1 MAQGAG
7 ARPRLNRGKVVQAAV
22 ALADAGGL
30 EALSMRELAQ
40 QLEVV
45 PMALYKHVA
54 GKDELLGLMIDL
66 VFGEVQGDDRG
77 DWRDRLRARYGAMRA
92 ALARHPWA
100 VGRMET
106 AAPGPANLRH
116 HNAVLGILRS
126 DAGLDFRTA
135 VHAYSALDS
144 YLYGFALQERTLTGD
159 LPAEARRRGQ
169 AETER
174 NASAAEDYPYLVE
187 VMVEL
192 SRTGYEFGQE
202 FDFGLDLILDGIE
215 RLRPGT

>member
-1 MAQGAG
+1 MAEGAA
-7 ARPRLNRGKVVQAAV
+7 ARPRLNRGRVVQAAV

-30 EALSMRELAQ
+30 DALSMRELAQ
-40 QLEVV
+40 QLGVV

-54 GKDELLGLMIDL
+54 GKDELLDLMIDC
-66 VFGEVQGDDRG
+66 VFDEVQVSPSG
-77 DWRDRLRARYGAMRA
+77 DWRARLRARYAAMRA

-116 HNAVLGILRS
+116 HNAVLACLRS

-159 LPAEARRRGQ
+159 LPAEARRRGR
-169 AETER
+169 AEAER
-174 NASAAEDYPYLVE
+174 NASAAADYPYLVE

-192 SRTGYEFGQE
+192 SRTGYEFSQE
-202 FDFGLDLILDGIE
+202 FEFGLGLILDGIE
-215 RLRPGT
+215 RLRPEA